1 MPKKSLLTA
10 IHSTRQSIVKI
21 GYHFSFFCRSGKLR
35 LSTTTKNEKRQTTTH
50 NMNLQQI
57 KQRFGIIGNSAT
69 LNHALKTAVQVAPT
83 DLSVLIAGA
92 SGVGKESFSKIIHSL
107 STRKHQ
113 KFIAINCG
121 ALPESTLYSELFG
134 HTKNAFTGATTER
147 KGYFETVNN
156 GTIFLDEIG
165 EMPPRLQQFLLR
177 VLEQGEF
184 VKMGS
189 NVVEKTNVR
198 IITATN
204 VNLMDSVRK
213 GQFREDLYYRLNT
226 VPIKVPLLKERP
238 DDIHLLFRK
247 FASDFAERYKTSPVR
262 LDERAQ
268 MLLEN
273 YGWPGNIRE
282 LKNIAEQISVLSEDK
297 NITAEKLLEFIP
309 NALQRNLPAVSHLDK
324 SSSSTGG
331 FYEREILFKFLYE
344 MKKDL
349 NDVKTLISELARTN
363 NLQMP
368 TGAAKT
374 TSSSLTTVPS
384 FQAQHQSE
392 FEQNDFNPSF
402 EEEEDTSTPFVL
414 NNKLPNNNNS
424 NSNGKYSDVE
434 EIEESLSIEDMEQEL
449 IKKALTKHR
458 GRRKEAAK
466 ELGISERTLYRKIR
480 QYEIEA

>member
-1 MPKKSLLTA
+1 
-10 IHSTRQSIVKI
+10 
-21 GYHFSFFCRSGKLR
+21 
-35 LSTTTKNEKRQTTTH
+35 
-50 NMNLQQI
+50 MNLQSV

-69 LNHALKTAVQVAPT
+69 LNHALKTAVQIAPT

-107 STRKHQ
+107 SARKHQ

-147 KGYFETVNN
+147 KGYFETVNG

-165 EMPPRLQQFLLR
+165 EMPARLQQFLLR

-189 NVVEKTNVR
+189 NKVETTDVR
-198 IITATN
+198 IIAATN
-204 VNLMDSVRK
+204 VNLLEHVK
-213 GQFREDLYYRLNT
+213 QGKFREDLYYRLNT

-238 DDIHLLFRK
+238 EDISILFRK

-262 LDERAQ
+262 LDDRAQ
-268 MLLEN
+268 LLLEN
-273 YGWPGNIRE
+273 YAWPGNIRE
-282 LKNIAEQISVLSEDK
+282 LKNIAEQVSALSEQK
-297 NITAEKLLEFIP
+297 MIGAEELLEFIP
-309 NALQRNLPAVSHLDK
+309 NALNRNLPALSTQ
-324 SSSSTGG
+324 SSDSPSNSASGGGG
-331 FYEREILFKFLYE
+331 FYERELLFKFLYD

-349 NDVKTLISELARTN
+349 GDVKALIAELARTN

-368 TGAAKT
+368 ATPASNSSSNLTPVPTSYQPPVPNSFETPDFSSNFEPEEKP
-374 TSSSLTTVPS
+374 TSSPIIINNEIPS
-384 FQAQHQSE
+384 
-392 FEQNDFNPSF
+392 NTN
-402 EEEEDTSTPFVL
+402 
-414 NNKLPNNNNS
+414 
-424 NSNGKYSDVE
+424 KYSDVE
-434 EIEESLSIEDMEQEL
+434 EIEETLSIADMEREL
-449 IKKALTKHR
+449 IKKALSKHR